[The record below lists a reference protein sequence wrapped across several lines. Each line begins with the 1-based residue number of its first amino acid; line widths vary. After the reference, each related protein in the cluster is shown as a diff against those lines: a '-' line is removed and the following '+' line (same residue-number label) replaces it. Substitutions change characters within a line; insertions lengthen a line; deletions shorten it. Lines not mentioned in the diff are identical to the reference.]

1 MIRSNKH
8 NGFDLSGFDVP
19 SQRKSLGDHVFDNL
33 KNAIVRG
40 DVASGNRLV
49 ESRIAEALNISRT
62 PIREAIHKLERE
74 GYLQKLPRG
83 GFIVLGLSREGIEE
97 TFGIRSILE
106 SYAARLSALKH
117 RKEELAPLQK
127 KVEEYEA
134 CLLKNRLEPLTR
146 INTEFHDLLYAL
158 SHSPKLNKMIN
169 DLGDQIY
176 RFRQIILKDEKLARI
191 SNEDHKRMLLMIER
205 READGVERLVRAHIL
220 RGQAAVLKAFD
231 ENQFHEDFLA

>member
-1 MIRSNKH
+1 MTETTKQTSL
-8 NGFDLSGFDVP
+8 DLSGFDVP
-19 SQRKSLGDHVFDNL
+19 PRRKSLGDHVFEKL

-40 DVASGNRLV
+40 KVAPGNRLV

-62 PIREAIHKLERE
+62 PIREAIFKLERE
-74 GYLQKLPRG
+74 GYLQKQPRG
-83 GFIVLGLSREGIEE
+83 GFIVLGLTREGIEE

-117 RKEELAPLQK
+117 RKEELKPLYA
-127 KVEEYEA
+127 KVEAYETY
-134 CLLKNRLEPLTR
+134 LLKNRLEPLTR
-146 INTEFHDLLYAL
+146 LNTEFHDLLYAL

-176 RFRQIILKDEKLARI
+176 RFRQIILKDKKLARI
-191 SNEDHKRMLLMIER
+191 SNADHKQMLHLIEK
-205 READGVERLVRAHIL
+205 READDVERLVREHIL

-231 ENQFHEDFLA
+231 EKAFDRDRFD